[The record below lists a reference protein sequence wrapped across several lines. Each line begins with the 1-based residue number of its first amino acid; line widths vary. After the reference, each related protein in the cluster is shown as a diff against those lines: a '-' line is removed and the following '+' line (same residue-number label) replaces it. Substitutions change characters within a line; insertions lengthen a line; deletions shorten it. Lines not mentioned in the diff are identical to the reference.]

1 MSKTEYYRTT
11 LRSLADWDDFLL
23 KESRL
28 PGPRANLELISV
40 VADEGAKAQFEHFLT
55 FNAERF
61 PANTQGEFL
70 AVCGAVGLGRL
81 LAQGEYSVLETLRKC
96 ASDSRWRVRE
106 GVAMAL
112 QRLGDTHMR
121 RLLSE
126 MERWSRGN
134 FLEMRAA
141 AASLCEPRLLKQK
154 ESAQQTLVLLDR
166 ITASISS
173 TNDRNTDEFRALK
186 KGMGYCWSVAVA
198 ANPAAG
204 MPLMEHWF
212 STTDKDI
219 HWIMKEN
226 LKKKR
231 LERMNAGWVQHS
243 QLQLER
249 STL

>member
-1 MSKTEYYRTT
+1 VGKTEHYRTI
-11 LRSLADWDDFLL
+11 LHSLADWDDFLR

-28 PGPRANLELISV
+28 PGPRANLELVSV
-40 VADEGAKAQFEHFLT
+40 VADEGTEAQFKHFLT
-55 FNAERF
+55 FDAERF

-81 LAQGEYSVLETLRKC
+81 LAQGDCSVLKTLRKC

-121 RLLSE
+121 WLLSE
-126 MERWSRGN
+126 MQRWSQGN

-141 AASLCEPRLLKQK
+141 AASLCEPRLLKQ
-154 ESAQQTLVLLDR
+154 EECAQQTLVLLDQ

-173 TNDRNTDEFRALK
+173 ANDRNTDEFRALK

-204 MPLMEHWF
+204 MPLMERWF
-212 STTDKDI
+212 STKDTDI
-219 HWIMKEN
+219 RWIMREN

-231 LERMNAGWVQHS
+231 LERMNARWVQHS
-243 QLQLER
+243 RLQLER

>member
-1 MSKTEYYRTT
+1 MSKTEFYRTT

-23 KESRL
+23 EESKL
-28 PGPRANLELISV
+28 PGPRANLELVSV
-40 VADEGAKAQFEHFLT
+40 VADEGTKAQFRHFLT
-55 FNAERF
+55 FDAERF
-61 PANTQGEFL
+61 PANTPGEFL
-70 AVCGAVGLGRL
+70 AVCGTVGLGRL
-81 LAQGEYSVLETLRKC
+81 LAQGDCSVLETLRKC

-112 QRLGDTHMR
+112 QRLGDTHVG

-154 ESAQQTLVLLDR
+154 ECAKQTLVLLDR

-173 TNDRNTDEFRALK
+173 TDDRNTDDFKALK
-186 KGMGYCWSVAVA
+186 KSMGYCWSVAVA

-212 STTDKDI
+212 SATDKDI
-219 HWIMKEN
+219 RWIMTEN

-231 LERMNAGWVQHS
+231 LERMNAGWARRS
-243 QLQLER
+243 RLQLEG
-249 STL
+249 STP